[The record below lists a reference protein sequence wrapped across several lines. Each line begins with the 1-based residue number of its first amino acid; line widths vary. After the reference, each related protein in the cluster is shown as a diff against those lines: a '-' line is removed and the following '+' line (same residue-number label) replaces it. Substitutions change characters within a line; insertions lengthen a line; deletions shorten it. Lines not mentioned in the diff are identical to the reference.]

1 VHQFNVK
8 PTKKKPKTQLR
19 MKKLLYLVIIL
30 SLSAATF
37 SSCTEEEVKPQTEGN
52 NGGGSPIK
60 E

>member
-1 VHQFNVK
+1 
-8 PTKKKPKTQLR
+8 
-19 MKKLLYLVIIL
+19 MKKLLYLIIIL

-52 NGGGSPIK
+52 SGGTPIK

>member
-1 VHQFNVK
+1 MLYQ
-8 PTKKKPKTQLR
+8 PIKKPKPKLH
-19 MKKLLYLVIIL
+19 MKKLFYLIIIL

-37 SSCTEEEVKPQTEGN
+37 SSCTEEEIKPQTEGS